1 MTTHDT
7 TTPAIPSPWVRGP
20 AWDGVWML
28 SAVWLVP
35 VVLWLS
41 LRHGDAEG
49 SPLDVLY
56 FALTALFWIG
66 HRVSSVYLAWGT
78 AAYRPLLRA
87 QPVRFVVL
95 PMLVTGACF
104 AVLVPPDDALPLTRE
119 ARFVLLAIV
128 DYGFAAQHFAAQH
141 FGALSLY
148 RTRVGGDARTRS
160 LDRLFALGVG
170 GVLVIVAD
178 VLVGSVAYQDRWVD
192 GWLAP
197 SLVASAEDGIRGVAT
212 AALVVLTVA
221 ILGVELRARHRSAP
235 RVLYVLGLATMVA
248 VALHARSPFL
258 FLVVWTSQHWIVAT
272 GLASETAAPARS
284 RAVLLALV
292 VASVLLLPV
301 FEVEASF
308 DGSPTYGQWIYGS
321 FAAALRTSSWV
332 PALLALGFA
341 SGFVHYLLDR
351 GVYRFSDPAVRAAAS
366 GLFRNDDAV
375 RRRTAASTVAVVATL
390 R

>member
-1 MTTHDT
+1 MAHDGAT
-7 TTPAIPSPWVRGP
+7 RARPSPWVRGP
-20 AWDGVWML
+20 GWDGVWML

-35 VVLWLS
+35 VVLWLAVA
-41 LRHGDAEG
+41 RGEAEG
-49 SPLDVLY
+49 SPLDLFY

-66 HRVSSVYLAWGT
+66 HRVSSVWLAWGS
-78 AAYRPLLRA
+78 AAYRPLLRT

-95 PMLVTGACF
+95 PMLVTAACF
-104 AVLVPPDDALPLTRE
+104 AVLLPPDDALPLGRE
-119 ARFVLLAIV
+119 ERFVLLAIL
-128 DYGFAAQHFAAQH
+128 DYAFAAQHFAAQH

-148 RTRVGGDARTRS
+148 RTRVGGDARRRS

-197 SLVASAEDGIRGVAT
+197 SVVAGAENGIRGTAT
-212 AALVVLTVA
+212 LVLAALTIAMLVA
-221 ILGVELRARHRSAP
+221 ELRAPRRSPP

-284 RAVLLALV
+284 RVVLLALV
-292 VASVLLLPV
+292 VASVLLLPF

-308 DGSPTYGQWIYGS
+308 DGSPTYGQWIFGS

-351 GVYRFSDPAVRAAAS
+351 SVYRFSDPAVRAAAA
-366 GLFRNDDAV
+366 GLFGDEPV
-375 RRRTAASTVAVVATL
+375 SRRTSAGAPSVARLA
-390 R
+390 

>member
-1 MTTHDT
+1 M
-7 TTPAIPSPWVRGP
+7 PSPWVRGP

-35 VVLWLS
+35 VVLWLA
-41 LRHGDAEG
+41 LRHGEAEG

-78 AAYRPLLRA
+78 AAYRTLVRTRPA
-87 QPVRFVVL
+87 RFVVVPL
-95 PMLVTGACF
+95 LVTAACF
-104 AVLVPPDDALPLTRE
+104 AVLLPPDDALPLRRE
-119 ARFVLLAIV
+119 ERFVMLAIL

-148 RTRVGGDARTRS
+148 RTRVGGDGRVRS

-170 GVLVIVAD
+170 GVLVVVAD

-197 SLVASAEDGIRGVAT
+197 ALVAGAEDGIRRAAT
-212 AALVVLTVA
+212 VVLATLTLA
-221 ILGVELRARHRSAP
+221 TLAAELRARRRSPP
-235 RVLYVLGLATMVA
+235 RVLYVLGLAAMVA
-248 VALHARSPFL
+248 VALHAPSPFL
-258 FLVVWTSQHWIVAT
+258 FLVVWTSQHWIVAV

-284 RAVLLALV
+284 RLVVLSLV
-292 VASVLLLPV
+292 VASVLLLPF

-308 DGSPTYGQWIYGS
+308 DGSPTYGAWIFGG
-321 FAAALRTSSWV
+321 FAEALRTTSWV
-332 PALLALGFA
+332 PALLAVGFA

-351 GVYRFSDPAVRAAAS
+351 SVYRFSDPAVRAAAV
-366 GLFRNDDAV
+366 GLFPRC
-375 RRRTAASTVAVVATL
+375 
-390 R
+390 